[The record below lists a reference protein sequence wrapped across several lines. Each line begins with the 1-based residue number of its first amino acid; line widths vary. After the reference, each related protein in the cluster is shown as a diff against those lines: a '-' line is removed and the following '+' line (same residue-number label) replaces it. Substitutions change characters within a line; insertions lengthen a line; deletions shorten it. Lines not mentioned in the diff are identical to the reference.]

1 MKLKLLPLLL
11 IPLVVVSCFRD
22 ETWNPNTW
30 THHFQGPVAKTTL
43 DLEALT
49 NLQEIRF
56 VENILASEINPLWD
70 GQILLPPVTGQSS
83 KNSPQIFE
91 VTDYFKALHTDSL
104 IIEVEF
110 TNGYPINFS
119 KGTEFVFTNQD
130 NNEELFRHPIEDDVA
145 PGQNYKFNIEVITDE
160 NNPQKVESNIEFYID
175 NFRTTGTEGE
185 IRDFTGASTNFAFTL
200 KFLSVIKLELYP
212 DKAWSDTSTASVS
225 IFEDGADEQKIAEG
239 KITLDLLN
247 GLPINGW
254 AHIDILDENDV
265 VVGKIF
271 DDSLKIEPATIDPS
285 TLAVTNKTQNT
296 VVIDLPFDKL
306 DLFYQDSKLKIKYEM
321 NTNGIDEAQLVI
333 GEEAN
338 LKAKV
343 KVDLKLYVDEV
354 EIKE

>member
-30 THHFQGPVAKTTL
+30 THHFQGPIAKTTL

-91 VTDYFKALHTDSL
+91 VTEYFKALHTDSL

-110 TNGYPINFS
+110 TNGYPINFV
-119 KGTEFVFTNQD
+119 KGTEFVFTNQE
-130 NNEELFRHPIEDDVA
+130 NGEELFRHPIEDDVA
-145 PGQNYKFNIEVITDE
+145 PSENYKFNIEVITDPSQ
-160 NNPQKVESNIEFYID
+160 PQKVESNIEFYID
-175 NFRTTGTEGE
+175 NFRTTGTDGE
-185 IRDFTGASTNFAFTL
+185 IRDFSGASTNFAFTL

-212 DKAWSDTSTASVS
+212 DKAWSDTTTSNVS
-225 IFEDGADEQKIAEG
+225 LFEDGADEQKIAEG
-239 KITLDLLN
+239 KVTIDLVN

-254 AHIDILDENDV
+254 AHIDILDANNN
-265 VVGKIF
+265 VVGQIF
-271 DDSLKIEPATIDPS
+271 DDSLKIDPATIDPN
-285 TLAVTNKTQNT
+285 TLGVINKTVNN
-296 VVIDLPFDKL
+296 VVVDLPFDKL
-306 DLFYQDSKLKIKYEM
+306 DLFYQDSKLKIQYEM
-321 NTNGIDEAQLVI
+321 NTNGIDPAQLVI

-343 KVDLKLYVDEV
+343 KVDLKVYVDEI
-354 EIKE
+354 EISE